1 MWGLVDFY
9 GDGDRKS
16 LGARDS
22 HLTRSVLCFS
32 KTSLAVCL
40 GGKKGARAG
49 AREKNG
55 GDHSPSFSSCS
66 VPHKGDLYDV
76 Y

>member
-1 MWGLVDFY
+1 MWSLVDFY
-9 GDGDRKS
+9 GDGGRKS
-16 LGARDS
+16 LGARGS
-22 HLTRSVLCFS
+22 HLTKSVLRFI

-40 GGKKGARAG
+40 GEKGGARAG

-66 VPHKGDLYDV
+66 VPHKGDLYDM